1 MPVTTRTV
9 AIESDYADGQRY
21 WNALCEGC
29 REHHEFD
36 SLDDAIEFEEQH
48 VCPEEGDGDDD

>member
-9 AIESDYADGQRY
+9 AIEADYADEQRY

-29 REHHEFD
+29 REHHEF
-36 SLDDAIEFEEQH
+36 SALDDAIEFEEQH
-48 VCPEEGDGDDD
+48 VCPEEGDGDD